1 MDIEENPLPNIA
13 VSTNVFKQHFLYA
26 FSSPGEIQNYI
37 RTQAHED
44 ENKRLPEILKN
55 WQTIQPQVLRV
66 LQSEAGL
73 AETIGVKP
81 IPDEYQAQ
89 LSEFAKDPLF
99 EQTFS
104 SFPMSFQLVEA
115 DKLIFPQ
122 RIVNLDYVR
131 ELREA
136 VSQPPSF
143 AELLDMC
150 VSPNRPIAPIQ
161 HLELFPNPVHV
172 FSSPNTD
179 LRNLGS
185 RMKHLTPDDLKY
197 AQGGQPAAAIITFV
211 GYGVAS
217 INAYHVGKRIILGN
231 GHHRVHALRS
241 MGVTHLP
248 IVIQEIS
255 DPSTQFPQVLAGIPS
270 AYLLQHPR
278 PTLLKDFFNEDF
290 VLTLDIPK
298 RIKTVTVGVQAQEHD
313 VPV

>member
-1 MDIEENPLPNIA
+1 MARDTLKHKEARTGAPNRKNSIGRVDNMDIEENPLPNIA

-44 ENKRLPEILKN
+44 ENKRLPEIVKN
-55 WQTIQPQVLRV
+55 WQTVQPQVLRV
-66 LQSEAGL
+66 LQTEAGL

-104 SFPMSFQLVEA
+104 SLPMSFQLVEA

-217 INAYHVGKRIILGN
+217 INAYHVGKRFILGI
-231 GHHRVHALRS
+231 GHIIDNPLSSLVFL
-241 MGVTHLP
+241 LFP
-248 IVIQEIS
+248 IQFKKL
-255 DPSTQFPQVLAGIPS
+255 STPT
-270 AYLLQHPR
+270 
-278 PTLLKDFFNEDF
+278 PTL
-290 VLTLDIPK
+290 PK
-298 RIKTVTVGVQAQEHD
+298 HL
-313 VPV
+313 